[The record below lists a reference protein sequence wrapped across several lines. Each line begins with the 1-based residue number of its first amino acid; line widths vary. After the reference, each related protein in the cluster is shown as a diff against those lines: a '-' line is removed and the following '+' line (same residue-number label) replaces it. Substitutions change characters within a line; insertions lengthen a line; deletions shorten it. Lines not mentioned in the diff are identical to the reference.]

1 MRKKA
6 VLAAALMLTAAMGT
20 TVFAEEV
27 NNGTK
32 EVTATYVQGSSS
44 DIIYSV
50 DVTWGSMEFTYT
62 SPAQGTWNPETH
74 GYVGAEET
82 GRWTYSDG
90 ANVVTV
96 TNHSNTAVAAELT
109 YTSAEGYENVQGIF
123 DASEISLETAVG
135 TEVGGAPK
143 GSAALNIAGELPES
157 EESAVVGEI
166 TVTLSK

>member
-1 MRKKA
+1 MKRKT
-6 VLAAALMLTAAMGT
+6 VFAAALMLTAVMGT
-20 TVFAEEV
+20 TAFATEV
-27 NNGTK
+27 SNGTK

-62 SPAQGTWNPETH
+62 SPAQGTWDPDSH

-96 TNHSNTAVAAELT
+96 TTHSNTEVAAELA
-109 YTSAEGYENVQGIF
+109 YTPAEEYENIEGAF

-135 TEVGGAPK
+135 TAVDEAPA
-143 GSAALNIAGELPES
+143 GSAALTIAGELPES

-166 TVTLSK
+166 TVTLNK